1 MNGWDC
7 SYEELID
14 RIDGL
19 QEREMMP
26 MSQCGFVLSDGKA
39 RIAIDVLVSDMA
51 GSDGRSQRLVPPPFQ
66 ADDMPLM
73 DGILVTHSHAD
84 HLDVPMILSQVRRN
98 PSVQVVAPSSILDGL
113 DIPAGNKA
121 YIGDYGMVSIG
132 GFSITA
138 VPVPHMEYH
147 ESAPG
152 HSDFYGYAISFTGLR
167 IGMASMKGISSALSV
182 PLVSVP
188 TLDAISE
195 AASIYPG
202 AVLSVIDARK
212 RKFYLSLKK
221 GDDILIPDCDA
232 DPADIIGY
240 LKDEEIPVL
249 ITGPDALLFS
259 EKITEIDEA
268 VPFIT
273 DPEAP
278 RNISRALITLGL
290 RKYRTSGPDDIGEGP
305 VYIRRSDAEEALER
319 KMKERAENG
328 L

>member
-1 MNGWDC
+1 MNILSADT
-7 SYEELID
+7 STQILSIALKTESAYEE
-14 RIDGL
+14 
-19 QEREMMP
+19 
-26 MSQCGFVLSDGKA
+26 
-39 RIAIDVLVSDMA
+39 
-51 GSDGRSQRLVPPPFQ
+51 RLVNGRFSHSEDLLPEISSLLSR
-66 ADDMPLM
+66 A
-73 DGILVTHSHAD
+73 GITMQDLE
-84 HLDVPMILSQVRRN
+84 LLI
-98 PSVQVVAPSSILDGL
+98 
-113 DIPAGNKA
+113 
-121 YIGDYGMVSIG
+121 VSKG
-132 GFSITA
+132 
-138 VPVPHMEYH
+138 
-147 ESAPG
+147 PG
-152 HSDFYGYAISFTGLR
+152 SFTGLR

-319 KMKERAENG
+319 KMKEREENG

>member
-1 MNGWDC
+1 MNILSADT
-7 SYEELID
+7 STQILSIALKTESAYEE
-14 RIDGL
+14 
-19 QEREMMP
+19 
-26 MSQCGFVLSDGKA
+26 
-39 RIAIDVLVSDMA
+39 
-51 GSDGRSQRLVPPPFQ
+51 RLVNGRFSHSEDLLPEISSLLSR
-66 ADDMPLM
+66 A
-73 DGILVTHSHAD
+73 GITMQDLE
-84 HLDVPMILSQVRRN
+84 LLI
-98 PSVQVVAPSSILDGL
+98 
-113 DIPAGNKA
+113 
-121 YIGDYGMVSIG
+121 VSKG
-132 GFSITA
+132 
-138 VPVPHMEYH
+138 
-147 ESAPG
+147 PG
-152 HSDFYGYAISFTGLR
+152 SFTGLR

-188 TLDAISE
+188 TLDAIPE
-195 AASIYPG
+195 AAPISPG

-259 EKITEIDEA
+259 EKITELDEA

-278 RNISRALITLGL
+278 RNISRALISLGL

-319 KMKERAENG
+319 KMKEREENG